1 MIREARKED
10 AEEIIEL
17 FKIILTDMEL
27 PIMMEVSWER
37 LKPALVE
44 AAEQENYR
52 QSYKNALVK
61 DCAGKIAGFCFGYQG
76 GLADIVYAP
85 LATILDA
92 HNLPHFE
99 TFMDNETLPGEWY
112 IDSIVT
118 HPDFRGQGVGKEL
131 MEAAYERA
139 RANGMA
145 VVGLNV
151 DHDNPR
157 AKALYESQ
165 GFVKTGEVTL
175 ADHQYDHMQKKI

>member
-10 AEEIIEL
+10 AEQIVEL

-27 PIMMEVSWER
+27 PIMEKVAWEK

-44 AAEQENYR
+44 AAQQDNYR

-61 DCAGKIAGFCFGYQG
+61 EIDGQIAGFCFGYKG
-76 GLADIVYAP
+76 GLSDTVYAP
-85 LATILDA
+85 LDTILDA
-92 HNLPHFE
+92 HDLPHFE
-99 TFMDNETLPGEWY
+99 TFMDNETFPGEWY

-118 HPDFRGQGVGKEL
+118 HPDFRGQGIGKEL
-131 MEAAYERA
+131 MEGAYERA
-139 RANGMA
+139 RSVGMP

-157 AKALYESQ
+157 AKALYEAQ
-165 GFVKTGEVTL
+165 GFVKTGEITL
-175 ADHQYDHMQKKI
+175 AEHQYDHMQKKI

>member
-10 AEEIIEL
+10 AEQIVEL
-17 FKIILTDMEL
+17 FRIILEDMEL
-27 PIMMEVSWER
+27 PIMDEVPWEK

-44 AAEQENYR
+44 AAQQENYR

-61 DCAGKIAGFCFGYQG
+61 DSRGQIAGFCFGYKG
-76 GLADIVYAP
+76 GLTESVYAP
-85 LATILDA
+85 LETILDA

-99 TFMDNETLPGEWY
+99 TFMDNETFPGEWY

-131 MEAAYERA
+131 MEAVYERA
-139 RANGMA
+139 RSEGMP

-151 DHDNPR
+151 DHGNPR
-157 AKALYESQ
+157 AKALYKAQ
-165 GFVKTGEVTL
+165 GFVKTGEITL
-175 ADHQYDHMQKKI
+175 ADHQYDHMQKKV